1 MTEPLLRAAGLT
13 KRYGQVHA
21 LQAADFPAN
30 PGAVAYASKVIFMD
44 EPTAALGVVQRGR
57 VLDTIRRVRDRGV
70 SVVLISHNMP
80 EVLAVSDRV
89 EVLRLGRRVARYVT
103 AQTSVEELVGAMT
116 GALAGEAAA

>member
-21 LQAADFPAN
+21 LQGADFSAN
-30 PGAVAYASKVIFMD
+30 PGEVVARIGFAELGVDLQDIAVPVASLSGGQRQSVAVARAVAYASKVIFMD

-80 EVLAVSDRV
+80 E
-89 EVLRLGRRVARYVT
+89 
-103 AQTSVEELVGAMT
+103 
-116 GALAGEAAA
+116 